1 MTRRRSG
8 RRAGRRVEAARRE
21 ERFPAAPPHYGD
33 VERRLV
39 EEVLYLHSLW
49 RSGPPTAALHPGGG
63 SFATHVRADRRKRRR
78 LERRAEPADPG
89 PDWPL
94 APSPPASASPGPWPD
109 APSSSSPTQQPEP
122 SPARLAQRAALRA
135 AEEFFSGNASDSD
148 DDDEEEGSE
157 SEDAG
162 DAAEG
167 FFVGLFERDAE
178 LRGYYERSYEE
189 GEFVC
194 IGCAGRKARRGRVRR
209 FRDCVGLV
217 QHARSATLCGRPR
230 AHRAL
235 ASAVCRVLGWDIER
249 LPSIVIDPRGTL
261 GQALLARESAAAA
274 AAPAHE
280 TKENVDSMEN
290 GNEDA
295 AKEEDGLG
303 RKSSSSSAKEE
314 DADIG
319 VNDSPLRAGAATKED
334 ADTMKSGTSSNGDDR
349 EAHEQENV
357 TETAE
362 KDDTDPL
369 GSKDTPMELR
379 KSVQEEEG
387 AIDDKQEHAMSADD
401 MGDICNVKVENNT
414 SKEEAA
420 TENKHEHTNNVVGTG
435 DGDIGSPGHNLID
448 STKVYSCTHA
458 IWTSRMEIID

>member
-8 RRAGRRVEAARRE
+8 RRAGRRVEAARRD
-21 ERFPAAPPHYGD
+21 ERAPAAPPHYGD
-33 VERRLV
+33 VERRLI

-49 RSGPPTAALHPGGG
+49 RSGPPTPALHPGGG

-109 APSSSSPTQQPEP
+109 APSSSSPTQQPPPPEP

-135 AEEFFSGNASDSD
+135 AEEFFSGNASESD
-148 DDDEEEGSE
+148 DDDEEGSE

-162 DAAEG
+162 DAAAG

-217 QHARSATLCGRPR
+217 QHARAATRCGRPR

-235 ASAVCRVLGWDIER
+235 ASAVCRVLGWDIDR

-280 TKENVDSMEN
+280 TEENVDSMEN

-295 AKEEDGLG
+295 AKEDGGLG
-303 RKSSSSSAKEE
+303 KKSSSSSDKE
-314 DADIG
+314 DDVDSG
-319 VNDSPLRAGAATKED
+319 MNDSPLRAGAATKED
-334 ADTMKSGTSSNGDDR
+334 VETMKSGTSSNGNDR

-387 AIDDKQEHAMSADD
+387 AIDNKQD
-401 MGDICNVKVENNT
+401 MGDICNVKVETNS

-420 TENKHEHTNNVVGTG
+420 TENKHEHTNNIFGTG

-448 STKVYSCTHA
+448 STKS
-458 IWTSRMEIID
+458 